1 MKARVS
7 TVFQTLRDLLNKD
20 QKGFVTPA
28 IFNSLAGVAQ
38 LNIYNRLFDDLKD
51 AHRNARANFNPGRD
65 KSLFKRMREDLSHF
79 VKKQTLVINTD
90 TGAFDKPSDLS
101 RIIAIYTGGQMTDSG
116 EITRTQVELLY
127 DEEKIQRILRS
138 NLSSPSEAFP
148 VSLISKDIEVFPSGI
163 NDIVISYYKI
173 PQSVNPVN
181 GSPSATS
188 PSVNFI
194 GGPSGSIVDPNSSFD
209 FELPKHYESELV
221 VEIGEMMGVNL
232 RDQFVVNY
240 AASEQASNNIQ
251 QSFS

>member
-7 TVFQTLRDLLNKD
+7 TVFQTLKDLLNKD

-38 LNIYNRLFDDLKD
+38 LNLYNRLFDDIKD

-65 KSLFKRMREDLSHF
+65 KSLFKRMKEDLSHF
-79 VKKQTLVINTD
+79 VKRQSLVVNVD
-90 TGAFDKPSDLS
+90 GVFEKPADLS
-101 RIIAIYTGGQMTDSG
+101 RIISIRTGEEVGTDG
-116 EITRTQVELLY
+116 EVTSIQVELLY
-127 DEEKIQRILRS
+127 DEEKIDRILRS
-138 NLSSPSEAFP
+138 NLSSPSESFP
-148 VSLISKDIEVFPSGI
+148 ISLISRDIEVFPSSI
-163 NDIVISYYKI
+163 SDIEISYYKI

-181 GSPSATS
+181 GSPSASS

-194 GGPSGSIVDPNSSFD
+194 GGSQGYIVDPNSSFD
-209 FELPKHYESELV
+209 FELPRHYESELV
-221 VEIGEMMGVNL
+221 IEIGEMMGVNL

-240 AASEQASNNIQ
+240 TAAEQQSNNIQ